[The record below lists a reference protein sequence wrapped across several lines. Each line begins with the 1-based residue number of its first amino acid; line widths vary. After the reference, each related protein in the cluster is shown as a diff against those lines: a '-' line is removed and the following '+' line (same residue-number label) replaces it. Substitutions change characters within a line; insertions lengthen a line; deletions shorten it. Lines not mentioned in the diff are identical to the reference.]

1 MAKKKPVESDAD
13 VLTEEPKQ
21 KKKRNIEDII
31 VSANSLINRKSVII
45 PVSSAIDLGLGGG
58 IPEGSFG
65 IFSGPPKCGKT
76 TTGLQIIANAVK
88 PEYASELKPNGREAY
103 IFNVEGRLKKRDLL
117 GIHGMKEV
125 FGAERC
131 TSYRIIAGQYI
142 KW

>member
-1 MAKKKPVESDAD
+1 M
-13 VLTEEPKQ
+13 
-21 KKKRNIEDII
+21 
-31 VSANSLINRKSVII
+31 
-45 PVSSAIDLGLGGG
+45 GGG

-117 GIHGMKEV
+117 GIHGMKRSFLEQYVVHLIESSPGNILSGEDYIEIAETLINEKPSCV
-125 FGAERC
+125 FLFDSFSQLC
-131 TSYRIIAGQYI
+131 TKARRDSDVSWTDLGTIHLY
-142 KW
+142 